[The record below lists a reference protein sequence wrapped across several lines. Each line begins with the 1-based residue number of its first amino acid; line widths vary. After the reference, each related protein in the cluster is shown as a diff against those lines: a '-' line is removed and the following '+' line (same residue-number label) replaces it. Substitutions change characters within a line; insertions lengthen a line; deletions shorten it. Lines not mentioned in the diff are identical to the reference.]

1 MERCTTLLM
10 MREMQI
16 KITLRCHLIMVR
28 MTIIKNCTSS
38 KCWGE
43 FRVKVGMEID
53 IVTIENTEE
62 IPLKL
67 ELKLHMTQQ

>member
-28 MTIIKNCTSS
+28 MAIIKNCTSS
-38 KCWGE
+38 KCYRELREKGTLFHCWWE
-43 FRVKVGMEID
+43 W
-53 IVTIENTEE
+53 
-62 IPLKL
+62 KL
-67 ELKLHMTQQ
+67 I